1 MSDPQLVLTP
11 SGILNGESGKQL
23 EATVRSSLEGT
34 QGPLLLDCSELSFM
48 DSSGFGHLVVS
59 HKLARQ
65 QERELLLCG
74 LNNGGVPPSGVNPE
88 EQHRRSRCWRL
99 SPQRPCGGMGGPVC
113 DSGRST

>member
-1 MSDPQLVLTP
+1 MFGHSPSQPMSDPQLVLTP

-59 HKLARQ
+59 HKLVRQ

-74 LNNGGVPPSGVNPE
+74 LNIQLLMVLQLTGTDRIFHIFPTRQE
-88 EQHRRSRCWRL
+88 AEAAMAL
-99 SPQRPCGGMGGPVC
+99 S
-113 DSGRST
+113 